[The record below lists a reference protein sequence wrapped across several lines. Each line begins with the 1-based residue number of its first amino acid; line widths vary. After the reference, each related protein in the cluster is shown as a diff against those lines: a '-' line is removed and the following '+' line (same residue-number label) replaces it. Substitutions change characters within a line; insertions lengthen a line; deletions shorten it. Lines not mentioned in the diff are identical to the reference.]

1 MQTPST
7 RTFKGY
13 WCLPSAPDKEVAG
26 ILTIALDGRS
36 VLELMGS
43 FARNE
48 DLFLDLRHEDSIW
61 GRCYDE
67 QNKGNKITLLDCYSS
82 YSINFDLGFPLVRYS
97 SRCALIGT
105 HILSENAPIFS
116 RAILHFNGLTE
127 WCPPGTVRS
136 AHGDNSM
143 TVSVD
148 TTRGESSIL
157 ASQELNDGII
167 VNLLKGASYYTDQY
181 KYSIEPESLL
191 EVKKE
196 GISLKQL
203 IDVSGR
209 FEEFLSFATLCPLEH
224 SRITLFSEQEVQ
236 VFGHG
241 NKHHRPIELVTRLV
255 INNPNVDFKP
265 HTFLFKYRDITADFG
280 AIFERYYSNT
290 SIKQI
295 WNNMLD
301 SLEKKR
307 IFTSNDFLIV
317 VQAVDGFS
325 QRFRKEAD
333 FLVQI
338 RALRDEFRDIDKLVL
353 TDKDLNS
360 IRGSR
365 HYYSHIL
372 KLDEKEKKQAVDG
385 KDLYILTDKLRI
397 LLICCL
403 LSFLGMDK
411 ERINDLLNHCHNP
424 LLQTE

>member
-1 MQTPST
+1 MQIPNP
-7 RTFKGY
+7 RVYKGY
-13 WCLPSAPDKEVAG
+13 WCLPSTPDKEVAG
-26 ILTIALDGRS
+26 ILTIAPDGKS

-43 FARNE
+43 FVENN
-48 DLFLDLRHEDSIW
+48 DLFLDLGHEDSIW

-82 YSINFDLGFPLVRYS
+82 YSINFGLGFPLLRYS

-105 HILSENAPIFS
+105 HIISEDTPLFT
-116 RAILHFNGLTE
+116 RAILHFDGLTE
-127 WCPPGTVRS
+127 WCPPGTVS
-136 AHGDNSM
+136 SLHNDNSI

-157 ASQELNDGII
+157 ASQMLNDGII
-167 VNLLKGASYYTDQY
+167 VNLLKGASYSTNQY

-196 GISLKQL
+196 GLSLKQL
-203 IDVSGR
+203 IGVSSR

-224 SRITLFSEQEVQ
+224 SRIALFSEQEVQ
-236 VFGHG
+236 ILDKGR
-241 NKHHRPIELVTRLV
+241 KHYHPIELVTRLGV
-255 INNPNVDFKP
+255 NNTNRQFKP
-265 HTFLFKYRDITADFG
+265 HTFLFKYRDIQSDFG
-280 AIFERYYSNT
+280 AMFERYYSNT

-295 WNNMLD
+295 WSNMLD
-301 SLEKKR
+301 SLEEKR

-325 QRFRKEAD
+325 QRFRKEAE
-333 FLVQI
+333 FLAQI
-338 RALRDEFRDIDKLVL
+338 QALRDEFIGVDKLIL
-353 TDKDLNS
+353 TDKDLFS
-360 IRGSR
+360 TRGSR

-385 KDLYILTDKLRI
+385 KELYVLTEKLRV

-403 LSFLGMDK
+403 LSFLGMDNV
-411 ERINDLLNHCHNP
+411 RINDLLNNCHKS
-424 LLQTE
+424 LLQVE